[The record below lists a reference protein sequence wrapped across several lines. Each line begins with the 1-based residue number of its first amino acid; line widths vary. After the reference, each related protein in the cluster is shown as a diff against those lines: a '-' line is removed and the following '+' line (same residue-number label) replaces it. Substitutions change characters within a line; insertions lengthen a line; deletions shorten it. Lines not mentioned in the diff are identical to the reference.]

1 MKATIP
7 ILQLPHRWR
16 CNVAFFG
23 SDFIAARK
31 GALYEAQNGQHPLLA
46 VGFAIVLFATYS
58 ILQGVMGV
66 VVHLG
71 IYGSFPAL
79 QDFGRSG
86 TFATD
91 AFVRLTKCMIIGILP
106 AALLATFA
114 SWWLAK
120 AWNKTGDR
128 GIPLQLPSLG
138 FGGWLTLIVGFVI
151 AMTLVF
157 NLTYVVLGIDPKDYM
172 PSPGGIDDGGSSA
185 GLMEKIIAD
194 MADEP
199 LLFALALPGIAFGAP
214 LLEEFLFRGAL
225 FSSLRKT
232 WLKAPGA
239 VLVTSAAWA
248 LVHGSTAPWLF
259 VGIIFIMGLLLGAAL
274 LRFGSLWV
282 TIILHSLWNGLV
294 SLSML
299 TLVQAS

>member
-7 ILQLPHRWR
+7 ILPLPLRWR
-16 CNVAFFG
+16 CSVAFFG
-23 SDFIAARK
+23 PDFIAARK
-31 GALYEAQNGQHPLLA
+31 GALYHSQNGQHPLLA
-46 VGFAIVLFATYS
+46 VVFAVVLFAIYS
-58 ILQGVMGV
+58 ILQVVMGS

-71 IYGSFPAL
+71 LYGSFPAL
-79 QDFGRSG
+79 QSLVPSG
-86 TFATD
+86 TELTD
-91 AFVRLTKCMIIGILP
+91 PFVRVMKCMIIGILP
-106 AALLATFA
+106 AAILATAA

-128 GIPLQLPSLG
+128 GIPLHFPALG
-138 FGGWLTLIVGFVI
+138 FGGWLVLIVGFVI
-151 AMTLVF
+151 VMALVF
-157 NLTYVVLGIDPKDYM
+157 NLTFVILGIDPKDYM
-172 PSPGGIDDGGSSA
+172 PSAGGIDDGGASA

-199 LLFALALPGIAFGAP
+199 LLFVLALPGIAIGAP
-214 LLEEFLFRGAL
+214 LLEEFLFRGPL
-225 FSSLRKT
+225 FSCLHGT
-232 WLKAPGA
+232 WLGAPGA
-239 VLVTSAAWA
+239 VLVTAASWA

-259 VGIIFIMGLLLGAAL
+259 VGILFIMGLLLGAAL

-299 TLVQAS
+299 SLVQAP